1 MGQRYDRA
9 EVTASQVF
17 YRNLKSERRGKVFM
31 STSQTKIAVIDA
43 DAHVIETERTWDY
56 LEPSE
61 CKFRPQII
69 QSASDAN
76 IRYWLID
83 GKIAGLRTAATSDE
97 QFAKNSTTA
106 LRNIS
111 VNAAARK
118 MEDINLRLD
127 HMTQLGIDIEILH
140 NSLWIEQVT
149 RRPDIEIALCR
160 SWNRWLADI
169 WREGK
174 GRLRWTC
181 VIPTL
186 DIDAAK
192 EEIRFAKQNGAVGVC
207 MQPYSG
213 DLMMFDPYFF
223 PIYALAEELDLAVIV
238 HIANGNPDLVEI
250 LRTRFTDGGGFAT
263 FRVPAVLACFDL
275 LRNDVA
281 EHFPKLRWGFIETSA
296 QWVPWIIHEIA
307 RRNGERYSA
316 DYNPFVTK
324 NIYVTTQT
332 DDDHEYLIH
341 KMGEDRLVIGTDYG
355 HADPSSELDAIAIF
369 RRGNLDDVQKTKI
382 LATNPARLYGL

>member
-1 MGQRYDRA
+1 M
-9 EVTASQVF
+9 TA
-17 YRNLKSERRGKVFM
+17 
-31 STSQTKIAVIDA
+31 TQTKTVVIDA

-61 CKFRPQII
+61 EKFRPQII
-69 QSASDAN
+69 QSASDPN
-76 IRYWLID
+76 VRYWLID

-111 VNAAARK
+111 VDAAARK
-118 MEDINLRLD
+118 MEDIGLRLD
-127 HMTQLGIDIEILH
+127 HMTELGIDIEILH

-149 RRPDIEIALCR
+149 RRPDIEVALCR

-181 VIPTL
+181 VVPTL

-192 EEIRFAKQNGAVGVC
+192 EEVRFSKQNGAVGVC

-213 DLMMFDPYFF
+213 ELMMFDPQFF
-223 PIYALAEELDLAVIV
+223 PIYALAEELDLPVIV
-238 HIANGNPDLVEI
+238 HIANGNPDFVEI
-250 LRTRFTDGGGFAT
+250 LRTRFTDGGGFAA
-263 FRVPAVLACFDL
+263 FRVSTVLACFDL
-275 LRNDVA
+275 MRNDVA
-281 EHFPKLRWGFIETSA
+281 EQFPMLRWGFVETSA
-296 QWVPWIIHEIA
+296 QWVPWVMNEIA
-307 RRNGERYSA
+307 RRNGEKYSA
-316 DYNPFVTK
+316 QYNPFVAK

-341 KMGEDRLVIGTDYG
+341 KMGEDRLMIGTDYG

-369 RRGNLDDVQKTKI
+369 RHGDLDDAQKNKI